1 MAVFLPTSCN
11 SFVLKNLCFERA
23 LSTNFV
29 CTFTLKFLFV
39 FCRMD
44 GFNKIRIYALS
55 PCLQEACA
63 IVGLKFKGKSTIFQ
77 QDDIKMFALML
88 YYMYLARSA
97 VLFISR

>member
-11 SFVLKNLCFERA
+11 SFVLRDLCFENA

-39 FCRMD
+39 FYRMD

-63 IVGLKFKGKSTIFQ
+63 IVRLKFKGKSTIFQ
-77 QDDIKMFALML
+77 QDDIRMFALIFC
-88 YYMYLARSA
+88 YMYLAKC
-97 VLFISR
+97 